1 MCLTARRFSLTALA
15 VAILGRARVLFLAS
29 LCVIGVGPTAR
40 ATVIV
45 TQVGAPTFVPTDF
58 HLFAAPIGTAATG
71 YAEFLQTLQLILPPP
86 NHVFNPIVSI
96 GPGDPH
102 PGPYD
107 QEIGKGV
114 ATNGFV
120 DSTTFPAADYSNGTG
135 VFLAFMIVPGPGSP
149 TGSSPDFTSGPIIPN
164 AIFPLMFAAGT
175 FTNGTFNDI
184 SASPFQVPAVDQID
198 ERFVG
203 LDGYSHVP
211 FFLGDNFDFATQEFI
226 TGNYEYRISLLD
238 AAGDGYQ
245 IVVPFSVVPEPSTW
259 VMLLA
264 GFAGLGFAGFCRAM
278 ASHATRL
285 PSSSSQPPRRTA
297 GGEGRSLRSAVVHS
311 VVPAAMPQAVT
322 VTITRL
328 GF

>member
-1 MCLTARRFSLTALA
+1 MCLTAGRFSLTALA

-29 LCVIGVGPTAR
+29 LCVIGVGPAAR
-40 ATVIV
+40 AAVV
-45 TQVGAPTFVPTDF
+45 VMPVGAPTFVPTDF

-86 NHVFNPIVSI
+86 NHVFNPIVAI
-96 GPGDPH
+96 GPGAPH

-120 DSTTFPAADYSNGTG
+120 NSTTFPTADYSNGIG
-135 VFLAFMIVPGPGSP
+135 VFLAFMVIPGPGSP
-149 TGSSPDFTSGPIIPN
+149 MGSSPDFASGPIIPN
-164 AIFPLMFAAGT
+164 AIFPLTFAADT
-175 FTNGTFNDI
+175 FTNGAFNDI
-184 SASPFQVPAVDQID
+184 SGSPLQVPAVDQID
-198 ERFVG
+198 ERFAG

-211 FFLGDNFDFATQEFI
+211 FFLGDNFDFATQEAI

-245 IVVPFSVVPEPSTW
+245 IVASFSVVPEPSTW

-264 GFAGLGFAGFCRAM
+264 GFAGLGFAGYRRAM
-278 ASHATRL
+278 ASRTTRL
-285 PSSSSQPPRRTA
+285 SSS
-297 GGEGRSLRSAVVHS
+297 
-311 VVPAAMPQAVT
+311 
-322 VTITRL
+322 
-328 GF
+328 